1 MWEKYHHSDKSIFSV
16 SLILQKHK
24 NFNKFAEKRQK
35 KKKQTIKQEI
45 SILLFFFMYFR
56 CQSFQEVRSYTPPKC
71 LVSSIFMGFMYSP
84 LLILISTKSRM
95 IILRPHSGDFTHN
108 SLCPQ
113 KVLGAGKSVSMPLCQ
128 AFVDFPYRW
137 QLLSE

>member
-1 MWEKYHHSDKSIFSV
+1 MTKVYFQSV
-16 SLILQKHK
+16 FNTTKTQKLQHICIKTAK
-24 NFNKFAEKRQK
+24 K

-45 SILLFFFMYFR
+45 SILLFHHTFDVNPFR
-56 CQSFQEVRSYTPPKC
+56 RFLLTHLPNAWFLLYLWDSCTR
-71 LVSSIFMGFMYSP
+71 L

-95 IILRPHSGDFTHN
+95 IILRPYSGDFTHN

-128 AFVDFPYRW
+128 AFVDFPYR
-137 QLLSE
+137 